1 MIPSQSGTVGLVRTF
16 ICVPIP
22 DGHRKAL
29 ARWID
34 SRRRES
40 HEVRWVDPSTMHI
53 TLKFCGEVRQ
63 TTISAILAGLK
74 TLAPF
79 GGLELSISGVGGFP
93 CLTSPKVL
101 WAGVRGD
108 VDKLRILQK
117 NVENIAYS
125 AGIEKERRPFAPHLT
140 LGRRNS
146 ALPLPDIALRGMT
159 EHPISMETWHA
170 DGIILMKSVLSPLG
184 PRYTPLGLFKI

>member
-1 MIPSQSGTVGLVRTF
+1 MLPSQSGTAGLVRTF
-16 ICVPIP
+16 ICVSIP

-29 ARWID
+29 TRWID

-63 TTISAILAGLK
+63 TTVDAILAGLK

-79 GGLELSISGVGGFP
+79 GGMKLSISGVGGFP
-93 CLTSPKVL
+93 LLTSPKVV
-101 WAGVRGD
+101 WTGVCGD
-108 VDKLRILQK
+108 IDKLRILQK
-117 NVENIAYS
+117 NVENITYS
-125 AGIEKERRPFAPHLT
+125 AGIENERRPFAPHLT

-146 ALPLPDIALRGMT
+146 TLPLPDIALSGMT
-159 EHPISMETWHA
+159 EHPISTEPWHA
-170 DGIILMKSVLSPLG
+170 DEIILMKSVLSALG